1 LNNFDKRTDDEG
13 ATTSGGAE
21 TSTAAA
27 AAVASKL
34 SRSEINVLKT
44 MFIIIIGF
52 VVCWSVQSFSFL
64 LIQLKVSQI
73 SVSLV
78 IFVADG
84 RAPFWNR
91 ANEQICD
98 KLLAY
103 VSFI

>member
-21 TSTAAA
+21 TSTAA

-73 SVSLV
+73 SVLLV